1 MRVVVMDKTSF
12 AQYDYT
18 GVTSITKSGS
28 TITIAG
34 TVAGTPFSV
43 GYSETAVLIVIVSLE

>member
-28 TITIAG
+28 TVTIAG

-43 GYSETAVLIVIVSLE
+43 GYSETTVLIVIVSLE